1 MIRVTNFVAF
11 RLSFQRWVMMIAL
24 WIRLC
29 EQGTVRIIILII
41 LRTNVSRFSYDLATL
56 SLESG
61 ANA

>member
-29 EQGTVRIIILII
+29 EKGTVRIILII